1 MKIRPIT
8 VRNPAFKVGRV
19 IRNPPSRLL
28 ALRGQST
35 TSWSALLATRLK
47 RLGDKPLHLVVDSV
61 RPNAYGALRITRPTW
76 LRRSL
81 LACAFA
87 GLAPIKILADDSAY
101 PAPQQ
106 LAPFIVTATRT
117 PAAPQTLGTVVDQIT
132 AADLARRQIS
142 SLKDALGGVPGAPA
156 FASGQ
161 SGAIDSIFL
170 RGANSNQTLFLVDGI
185 RFNDPNTDYSV
196 FLGGATVGAG
206 DSLEIAHGPQSTL
219 YGGEA
224 IGGVVSL
231 RAQKGSGA
239 PTGQVSAEAGS
250 FGTVD
255 GSASAQGTQGPWAYN
270 VSAAGGHTHNA
281 RANNAFNSGNVVLRI
296 DRNLTNSLSVGGT
309 LRGFNSVYGDPGDRF
324 TNDPNNFERENN
336 WLGTWF
342 AEMTPG
348 ENFSS
353 RITLGGQDRRLV
365 SVDPAPNPPF
375 FSPSQTTI
383 TTNRRVVLDWQNTVV
398 LPAANRLTAG
408 LTAEENTTRNTGFG
422 AINQRQKLFAVFAED
437 EWSPFKNVFLTGG
450 VRRDHFDTFGNA
462 TTGRATAAWLVVP
475 SSLKLRASYGTG
487 FRSPSFLDLYAQ
499 SAFFVGNPH
508 LRPEHARGWDTGV
521 DYYLPENRG
530 TLSGTY
536 FRTDFHDL
544 IVGNFNVFPSTE
556 ANVDQARTRGVELS
570 SKVVL
575 PNAVE
580 MQLAYTYLEATDLT
594 TQTRLLRRPRNS
606 VSVDVWRDFGS
617 GVSAGLGLKE
627 VDHRADIDAQ
637 TFAQVEDPDYT
648 LVRVY
653 AAWQVTKSL
662 ALKMRIEN
670 ALDKKYEEVNGYPAL
685 GFGAFAGAEVKF

>member
-1 MKIRPIT
+1 MKKHSI
-8 VRNPAFKVGRV
+8 
-19 IRNPPSRLL
+19 L
-28 ALRGQST
+28 A
-35 TSWSALLATRLK
+35 
-47 RLGDKPLHLVVDSV
+47 
-61 RPNAYGALRITRPTW
+61 RIA
-76 LRRSL
+76 RRSL

-87 GLAPIKILADDSAY
+87 ALAHIQIRADDSSE
-101 PAPQQ
+101 PTPQQ

-117 PAAPQTLGTVVDQIT
+117 PSAPQTLGTVVDQIS
-132 AADLARRQIS
+132 AADLARQQIS
-142 SLKDALGGVPGAPA
+142 SLKDALGGVPGAPTS
-156 FASGQ
+156 ASGQ
-161 SGAIDSIFL
+161 SGGITSIFL

-185 RFNDPNTDYSV
+185 RFSDPNTDYSV
-196 FLGGATVGAG
+196 FLGGAMVGAG

-231 RAQKGSGA
+231 RAQKGAGA

-255 GSASAQGTQGPWAYN
+255 GSASVQGAQGPWAYN
-270 VSAAGGHTHNA
+270 VSAAGGHT
-281 RANNAFNSGNVVLRI
+281 NNQRPNNSFNSSNVVLRL
-296 DRNLTNSLSVGGT
+296 DRTLTNTVSVGGT
-309 LRGFNSVYGDPGDRF
+309 VRGFNSVYGDPGDRF
-324 TNDPNNFERENN
+324 TNAVGNFERENN
-336 WLGTWF
+336 WLGTLF
-342 AEMTPG
+342 AELAPC
-348 ENFSS
+348 EYYSS
-353 RITLGGQDRRLV
+353 RITFGGQDRRLV
-365 SVDPAPNPPF
+365 AVSSTSGQPPAV
-375 FSPSQTTI
+375 TI
-383 TTNRRVVLDWQNTVV
+383 LTNRRAVLDWQNTVV
-398 LPAANRLTAG
+398 LPASNRLTAG

-422 AINQRQKLFAVFAED
+422 LINQRQELFAVFAED
-437 EWSPFKNVFLTGG
+437 EWSPVKNVFLTGG
-450 VRRDHFDTFGNA
+450 LRRDHFDTFGNA

-475 SSLKLRASYGTG
+475 KTLKLRASYGTG
-487 FRSPSFLDLYAQ
+487 FRSPSFLDLYAK

-508 LRPEHARGWDTGV
+508 LQPEHARGWDAGV

-530 TLSGTY
+530 TLSATY
-536 FRTDFHDL
+536 FQTDFHDL

-570 SKVVL
+570 AKVAL

-606 VSVDVWRDFGS
+606 ASVDVWHDFGS
-617 GVSAGLGLKE
+617 GVSAGMGLKE

-637 TFAQVEDPDYT
+637 TFAQTEDPDYT

-662 ALKMRIEN
+662 ALKARIEN

-685 GFGAFAGAEVKF
+685 GLGAFVGAELKF